1 MNTLLNTSN
10 STVADFT
17 GIAFTQRP
25 ASGVTRT
32 RILYVDDDAGL
43 RGLGQQVLVRYGY
56 AVDTATNG
64 VEGLAS
70 LRQTHYDLL
79 ITDQNMPKLT
89 GLGLLAQAHQ
99 AGIDLPVV
107 ITSGETDLKKLAAQQ
122 HTEIAAILP
131 KPFMASE
138 LLEIVARVLHEATD
152 HRALRSTPFFAEK
165 NRADLV
171 NYYQSGGINE

>member
-1 MNTLLNTSN
+1 MNSLLNSPD
-10 STVADFT
+10 SSPADFT
-17 GIAFTQRP
+17 STALLPRTS
-25 ASGVTRT
+25 SGAART
-32 RILYVDDDAGL
+32 RILYVEDDAGL
-43 RGLGQQVLVRYGY
+43 RGMGQQVLGRYGY

-107 ITSGETDLKKLAAQQ
+107 ITSGETNLKQLAAGQ
-122 HTEIAAILP
+122 HTDIAAILP

-138 LLEIVARVLHEATD
+138 LLEIVARVLHDATD
-152 HRALRSTPFFAEK
+152 HHTPRSTPFFAEK
-165 NRADLV
+165 NRSDFV

>member
-10 STVADFT
+10 ATPADFT
-17 GIAFTQRP
+17 GIALMQRP
-25 ASGVTRT
+25 VSSAACM

-43 RGLGQQVLVRYGY
+43 RGMGQQVLRRYGY
-56 AVDTATNG
+56 AVDTAADG
-64 VEGLAS
+64 YEGLAS
-70 LRQTHYDLL
+70 LHHTHYDLL

-107 ITSGETDLKKLAAQQ
+107 MTSGETDLKQLAARQ
-122 HTEIAAILP
+122 HTDIAAILP

-138 LLEIVARVLHEATD
+138 LLEIVARVLHDATD
-152 HRALRSTPFFAEK
+152 HHTPRSTPFFAEK